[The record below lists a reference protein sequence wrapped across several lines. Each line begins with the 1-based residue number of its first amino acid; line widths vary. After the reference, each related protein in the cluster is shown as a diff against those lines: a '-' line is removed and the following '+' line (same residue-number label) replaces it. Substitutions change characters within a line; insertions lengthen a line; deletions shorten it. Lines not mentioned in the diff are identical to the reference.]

1 MHTMLSKGSL
11 MYHRNRHSGESSLRD
26 TCGKTSDP
34 GSGGK
39 KCPDA
44 EQEAGAAMG
53 EEIRNVLANDVQVSN
68 FQTWALERKAARG
81 CRAATLGRFLSC
93 HHVGR
98 RTPPTP
104 LRIFSCE
111 RLR

>member
-1 MHTMLSKGSL
+1 MHTELSKGSL

-44 EQEAGAAMG
+44 AGGGAAMG

-68 FQTWALERKAARG
+68 FQTWALEREAA
-81 CRAATLGRFLSC
+81 
-93 HHVGR
+93 
-98 RTPPTP
+98 
-104 LRIFSCE
+104 
-111 RLR
+111 